1 MSTKGSSSPD
11 ITEEPNVGNTHEE
24 INEEAIEGN
33 TDGEGSNGGNNQ
45 EDTSGE
51 LNQGSTNDI
60 NEEDT
65 EVEKLTATKDNA
77 RKIFDQLKEDD
88 VSKIILLGETGT
100 GKTWMAS
107 KICQVAV
114 EKKYDE
120 PIWICLDK
128 KHDKK
133 SFLDTVARRFS
144 LPTSADEREE
154 DGEKEKKDKKVN
166 NAKRVA
172 ETMIGKLDAV
182 KKKGKFILLVLDG
195 QLEMMEKDQ
204 NEEMGIECYIKE
216 EILGL
221 KDSMN
226 NIDSLKVLITRRK
239 SEKGDNA
246 VKAKKFK
253 LEPFSEFETL
263 ELLKYKVD
271 VNVCPEEFQKVSE
284 RCGRKPAEILMLAG
298 TINYI
303 AKDKSWELKAALEA
317 AANGLEQ
324 LLRFAY
330 DKERGNSM
338 IDCFWHS
345 WSFLG
350 KHGGVHYNELI
361 TSWIMEGCLKHT
373 NQIDKAYLEG
383 HDVLMKLI
391 EYHMLKLQ
399 EDNIVVVEGATR
411 EMNKFCRRGYLGTA
425 DPGLASVLKDI
436 DETDLEEIPPAQV
449 LEGIT
454 PADGMMRTLCGDKK
468 EKMVSSLL
476 IDGSRLCREVHDA
489 FFGAKENLSLLAIF
503 SPRLKSPEELSISR
517 PEKLLVLMLRGSYLL
532 ENVNIVEKLKALTV
546 LEISGSRA
554 WTIKLSDNF
563 FHEVSRLRSLDL
575 TGAGIESLPDSFSE
589 LTELRRLILRQC
601 SSLTQLPKLA
611 KFSKL
616 EVIDLSE
623 CTSLKK
629 IQEKSFGKLEK
640 LKVINFSHTKIEKL
654 PIVKTL
660 RNLTI
665 LLLKGCSELSAMR
678 MLKQVSSLKILDLS
692 GATNIKEIRYD
703 CFEETENLRE
713 LDLSET
719 QIQYLPP
726 EIGDLQKLRLKGCKL
741 LRNLPELSGH
751 SRLEELELSG
761 CERLENLPELSALQ
775 KLKILNLIGC
785 SNLKSLPDLTSLL
798 KLEKLDLQGT
808 ELWSE
813 DVVKSLSHIKDLQ
826 ILPRKVS
833 TLPPS

>member
-1 MSTKGSSSPD
+1 M
-11 ITEEPNVGNTHEE
+11 
-24 INEEAIEGN
+24 
-33 TDGEGSNGGNNQ
+33 
-45 EDTSGE
+45 
-51 LNQGSTNDI
+51 
-60 NEEDT
+60 
-65 EVEKLTATKDNA
+65 TATKDNA

-345 WSFLG
+345 WNFLG

-575 TGAGIESLPDSFSE
+575 TGAGFESLPDSFSE

-719 QIQYLPP
+719 QIQYLPL
-726 EIGDLQKLRLKGCKL
+726 EIGNLQKLRLKGCKL

>member
-24 INEEAIEGN
+24 INEEPIEGN

-60 NEEDT
+60 NEDDT
-65 EVEKLTATKDNA
+65 EVEKLTATKENA

-88 VSKIILLGETGT
+88 VSKIILLGDTGT

-107 KICQVAV
+107 KVCELAV
-114 EKKYDE
+114 DKKYDE

-166 NAKRVA
+166 IAKRVV

-182 KKKGKFILLVLDG
+182 KKEGKFVLLVLDG

-204 NEEMGIECYIKE
+204 NEEMGIERYIKE

-271 VNVCPEEFQKVSE
+271 VNPEEFQKVSE
-284 RCGRKPAEILMLAG
+284 AFQRCGRKPAEILMLAG

-345 WSFLG
+345 WNFLG

-361 TSWIMEGCLKHT
+361 TSWIMEGCLNHT

-383 HDVLMKLI
+383 HDVLMKLVD
-391 EYHMLKLQ
+391 YHMLKLQ

-468 EKMVSSLL
+468 DNMVSSLL

-489 FFGAKENLSLLAIF
+489 FFGDKKNLNLLAIF
-503 SPRLKSPEELSISR
+503 SPRLKSPEELSITR

-575 TGAGIESLPDSFSE
+575 TGAGFESLPDSFSE

-726 EIGDLQKLRLKGCKL
+726 EIGDLQKLRLKGCEL

-761 CERLENLPELSALQ
+761 CKRLENLPELSALQ
-775 KLKILNLIGC
+775 KLKILNLNGC

-798 KLEKLDLQGT
+798 KLEKLDLDGT

-826 ILPRKVS
+826 IRP
-833 TLPPS
+833 

>member
-45 EDTSGE
+45 EDTRGE

-107 KICQVAV
+107 KICEVAV

-345 WSFLG
+345 WNFLG
-350 KHGGVHYNELI
+350 KHGGVHFNELI

-575 TGAGIESLPDSFSE
+575 TGAGFESLPDSFSE

>member
-324 LLRFAY
+324 LLRLAY

-345 WSFLG
+345 WNFLG

-575 TGAGIESLPDSFSE
+575 TGAGFESLPDSFSE

-813 DVVKSLSHIKDLQ
+813 EVVKSLSLIKDLQ

>member
-345 WSFLG
+345 WNFLG

-575 TGAGIESLPDSFSE
+575 TGAGFESLPDSFSE

-813 DVVKSLSHIKDLQ
+813 
-826 ILPRKVS
+826 PRKVS

>member
-11 ITEEPNVGNTHEE
+11 ITEEPNVGNTHED
-24 INEEAIEGN
+24 INEEPTEGN

-51 LNQGSTNDI
+51 HNQGSTTDI

-77 RKIFDQLKEDD
+77 RMIFDQLKEDKLKED
-88 VSKIILLGETGT
+88 NVSKMVLLGETGT

-107 KICQVAV
+107 KICEVAV
-114 EKKYDE
+114 EEKYDE

-182 KKKGKFILLVLDG
+182 KKEGKFVLLVLDG

-204 NEEMGIECYIKE
+204 NDEMGIERYIKE

-226 NIDSLKVLITRRK
+226 NIDRLKVLITRRK
-239 SEKGDNA
+239 SEKGDNT

-253 LEPFSEFETL
+253 LEPFSEHETL
-263 ELLKYKVD
+263 DFLKKNVD
-271 VNVCPEEFQKVSE
+271 NSLCPEKLQKKAFQ
-284 RCGRKPAEILMLAG
+284 GRRGKPAEILMFAG

-303 AKDKSWELKAALEA
+303 AEDKSGELEAALEA
-317 AANGLEQ
+317 AGNGLEQ

-345 WSFLG
+345 WNFLG

-361 TSWIMEGCLKHT
+361 TSWIMEGCLNHT
-373 NQIDKAYLEG
+373 NQIYKAYLEG
-383 HDVLMKLI
+383 HYVLMKLVH
-391 EYHMLKLQ
+391 YHMLKLQ

-436 DETDLEEIPPAQV
+436 NETDLEEIPPAQV

-476 IDGSRLCREVHDA
+476 IDGSRLCRVHDT
-489 FFGAKENLSLLAIF
+489 FFKDKENLNLLAIF

-554 WTIKLSDNF
+554 WKIKLSDNF

-640 LKVINFSHTKIEKL
+640 LQVINFSHTKIEKL

-660 RNLTI
+660 RYLTI

-703 CFEETENLRE
+703 CFEQTENLRE

-726 EIGDLQKLRLKGCKL
+726 EIGHLQKLRLKGCKL

-775 KLKILNLIGC
+775 KLKILNLNGC
-785 SNLKSLPDLTSLL
+785 SNLKSLPDLRSLL
-798 KLEKLDLQGT
+798 KLEKLDLHGT

-826 ILPRKVS
+826 IRPQR
-833 TLPPS
+833 

>member
-1 MSTKGSSSPD
+1 
-11 ITEEPNVGNTHEE
+11 
-24 INEEAIEGN
+24 
-33 TDGEGSNGGNNQ
+33 
-45 EDTSGE
+45 
-51 LNQGSTNDI
+51 
-60 NEEDT
+60 
-65 EVEKLTATKDNA
+65 
-77 RKIFDQLKEDD
+77 
-88 VSKIILLGETGT
+88 
-100 GKTWMAS
+100 MAS

-345 WSFLG
+345 WNFLG

-575 TGAGIESLPDSFSE
+575 TGAGFESLPDSFSE

>member
-345 WSFLG
+345 WNFLG

>member
-1 MSTKGSSSPD
+1 M
-11 ITEEPNVGNTHEE
+11 
-24 INEEAIEGN
+24 
-33 TDGEGSNGGNNQ
+33 
-45 EDTSGE
+45 
-51 LNQGSTNDI
+51 
-60 NEEDT
+60 
-65 EVEKLTATKDNA
+65 VEKLTVTKDSA
-77 RKIFDQLKEDD
+77 RVIFDQLKKDD

-107 KICQVAV
+107 KICEVAV
-114 EKKYDE
+114 KEEYDE

-144 LPTSADEREE
+144 LPTSIDEREE

-166 NAKRVA
+166 NAERVA
-172 ETMIGKLDAV
+172 ETMIEKLKAP
-182 KKKGKFILLVLDG
+182 KKDKKFVLLVLDG
-195 QLEMMEKDQ
+195 QREMMEKDQ
-204 NEEMGIECYIKE
+204 NEEMGIERYIKK

-221 KDSMN
+221 NDSMDN
-226 NIDSLKVLITRRK
+226 VNSLKVLITRRK

-253 LEPFSEFETL
+253 LKLFSEGETR
-263 ELLKYKVD
+263 ELLEDKVD
-271 VNVCPEEFQKVSE
+271 VNVRNEYSGEFQKVSE
-284 RCGRKPAEILMLAG
+284 AFQQCSRKPAEILMLAG

-303 AKDKSWELKAALEA
+303 AKDKSKELKAALEA

-345 WSFLG
+345 WNFLG

-361 TSWIMEGCLKHT
+361 TSWIMEGCLNHT

-383 HDVLMKLI
+383 HAVLMKLVG
-391 EYHMLKLQ
+391 YHMLKLQ
-399 EDNIVVVEGATR
+399 EDNIVVLEGATR
-411 EMNKFCRRGYLGTA
+411 EMNQFCRRGYLGTA

-436 DETDLEEIPPAQV
+436 DGTDPEEIPPAQV

-468 EKMVSSLL
+468 EQMISSLL
-476 IDGSRLCREVHDA
+476 IDGSRLCREVHDT
-489 FFGAKENLSLLAIF
+489 FFGDKQNLNLLAIF
-503 SPRLKSPEELSISR
+503 SPRLKSPEELSISK
-517 PEKLLVLMLRGSYLL
+517 PEKLLVLILRGSYLL
-532 ENVNIVEKLKALTV
+532 ENVNIVEKLTALTV

-554 WTIKLSDNF
+554 WTIKLSDDF
-563 FHEVSRLRSLDL
+563 FQRRSQLRSLDL

-589 LTELRRLILRQC
+589 LTKLRRLILRQC
-601 SSLTQLPKLA
+601 SSLTQLPKLEN
-611 KFSKL
+611 FSEL

-726 EIGDLQKLRLKGCKL
+726 QIGDLQKLRLKGCKL

-761 CERLENLPELSALQ
+761 CERLENLPKLSDLK
-775 KLKILNLIGC
+775 KLKVLNLNGC
-785 SNLKSLPDLTSLL
+785 SNVKSLPVPDLECLL
-798 KLEKLDLQGT
+798 KLEELDLHGT

-813 DVVKSLSHIKDLQ
+813 DVVNSLRHIKDLQ
-826 ILPRKVS
+826 IRP
-833 TLPPS
+833 

>member
-11 ITEEPNVGNTHEE
+11 ISEEPNVGNTHEE
-24 INEEAIEGN
+24 INEEPIEDN
-33 TDGEGSNGGNNQ
+33 TDGEGSNKGNNQ

-51 LNQGSTNDI
+51 HNQGSTNDI

-77 RKIFDQLKEDD
+77 RKIFDQLKEDN

-107 KICQVAV
+107 KICEVAV
-114 EKKYDE
+114 EEKYDE

-182 KKKGKFILLVLDG
+182 KKESKFVLLVLDG

-204 NEEMGIECYIKE
+204 NEEMDHYIKE

-239 SEKGDNA
+239 SEKGDNDE
-246 VKAKKFK
+246 KAKKFK
-253 LEPFSEFETL
+253 LEPFSECETL
-263 ELLKYKVD
+263 DLLRDNFDVSVCHEEL
-271 VNVCPEEFQKVSE
+271 QKVSE
-284 RCGRKPAEILMLAG
+284 AFWQHRRKPAEILMFAG

-303 AKDKSWELKAALEA
+303 AKDKSGELKAALEA

-345 WSFLG
+345 WNFLG

-361 TSWIMEGCLKHT
+361 TSWIMEGCLNHT

-391 EYHMLKLQ
+391 DYHMLKLQ
-399 EDNIVVVEGATR
+399 EDNIIVVEGATR

-476 IDGSRLCREVHDA
+476 IDGSRLCREVHDT
-489 FFGAKENLSLLAIF
+489 FFGAKENLNLLAIF

-775 KLKILNLIGC
+775 KLKILNLNGC

-798 KLEKLDLQGT
+798 KLEKLDLHGT

-826 ILPRKVS
+826 I
-833 TLPPS
+833 

>member
-1 MSTKGSSSPD
+1 
-11 ITEEPNVGNTHEE
+11 
-24 INEEAIEGN
+24 
-33 TDGEGSNGGNNQ
+33 
-45 EDTSGE
+45 
-51 LNQGSTNDI
+51 
-60 NEEDT
+60 
-65 EVEKLTATKDNA
+65 
-77 RKIFDQLKEDD
+77 
-88 VSKIILLGETGT
+88 
-100 GKTWMAS
+100 MAS

-345 WSFLG
+345 WNFLG

-399 EDNIVVVEGATR
+399 EDNIVVVEGATG

-575 TGAGIESLPDSFSE
+575 TGAGFESLPDSFSE

>member
-1 MSTKGSSSPD
+1 
-11 ITEEPNVGNTHEE
+11 
-24 INEEAIEGN
+24 
-33 TDGEGSNGGNNQ
+33 
-45 EDTSGE
+45 
-51 LNQGSTNDI
+51 
-60 NEEDT
+60 
-65 EVEKLTATKDNA
+65 
-77 RKIFDQLKEDD
+77 
-88 VSKIILLGETGT
+88 
-100 GKTWMAS
+100 
-107 KICQVAV
+107 
-114 EKKYDE
+114 
-120 PIWICLDK
+120 
-128 KHDKK
+128 
-133 SFLDTVARRFS
+133 
-144 LPTSADEREE
+144 
-154 DGEKEKKDKKVN
+154 
-166 NAKRVA
+166 
-172 ETMIGKLDAV
+172 
-182 KKKGKFILLVLDG
+182 
-195 QLEMMEKDQ
+195 
-204 NEEMGIECYIKE
+204 
-216 EILGL
+216 
-221 KDSMN
+221 
-226 NIDSLKVLITRRK
+226 
-239 SEKGDNA
+239 
-246 VKAKKFK
+246 
-253 LEPFSEFETL
+253 
-263 ELLKYKVD
+263 
-271 VNVCPEEFQKVSE
+271 
-284 RCGRKPAEILMLAG
+284 
-298 TINYI
+298 
-303 AKDKSWELKAALEA
+303 
-317 AANGLEQ
+317 
-324 LLRFAY
+324 
-330 DKERGNSM
+330 M

-345 WSFLG
+345 WNFLG

-575 TGAGIESLPDSFSE
+575 TGAGFESLPDSFSE

-719 QIQYLPP
+719 QIQYLPL
-726 EIGDLQKLRLKGCKL
+726 EIGNLQKLRLKGCKL

>member
-1 MSTKGSSSPD
+1 MLSNSLP
-11 ITEEPNVGNTHEE
+11 
-24 INEEAIEGN
+24 IEQVFAAHC
-33 TDGEGSNGGNNQ
+33 TDHCFKE
-45 EDTSGE
+45 TA
-51 LNQGSTNDI
+51 
-60 NEEDT
+60 
-65 EVEKLTATKDNA
+65 VEKLTATKDNA

-345 WSFLG
+345 WNFLG

-575 TGAGIESLPDSFSE
+575 TGAGFESLPDSFSE

>member
-51 LNQGSTNDI
+51 HNQGSTNDI

-65 EVEKLTATKDNA
+65 EVEKLTATKHNA
-77 RKIFDQLKEDD
+77 RKIFDQLKEDN

-345 WSFLG
+345 WNFLG

-575 TGAGIESLPDSFSE
+575 TGAGFESLPDSFSE

>member
-345 WSFLG
+345 WNFLG

-399 EDNIVVVEGATR
+399 EDNIVVVEGATG

-575 TGAGIESLPDSFSE
+575 TGAGFESLPDSFSE

>member
-24 INEEAIEGN
+24 TNEEPIEGN
-33 TDGEGSNGGNNQ
+33 TDGEGSHGGNNQ

-65 EVEKLTATKDNA
+65 EVEKLTATKENA

-88 VSKIILLGETGT
+88 VSKIILLGDTGT

-107 KICQVAV
+107 KVCELAMD
-114 EKKYDE
+114 KKYDE
-120 PIWICLDK
+120 PISICLDK

-166 NAKRVA
+166 NAKRVV

-182 KKKGKFILLVLDG
+182 KKEGKFVLLVLDG

-204 NEEMGIECYIKE
+204 NEEMGIERYIKE

-263 ELLKYKVD
+263 QLLKYKVD
-271 VNVCPEEFQKVSE
+271 VNPEEFQKVSE
-284 RCGRKPAEILMLAG
+284 AFQRCGRKPAEILMLAG

-303 AKDKSWELKAALEA
+303 AQDKSWELKAALEA

-330 DKERGNSM
+330 DKERGDSM
-338 IDCFWHS
+338 IDCFWYS
-345 WSFLG
+345 WNFLG

-361 TSWIMEGCLKHT
+361 TSWIMEGCLNYT

-391 EYHMLKLQ
+391 DYHMLKLQ

-476 IDGSRLCREVHDA
+476 VTPPTRIPYPEVHDA
-489 FFGAKENLSLLAIF
+489 FFGAKENLNLLAIF
-503 SPRLKSPEELSISR
+503 SPWLKSPEELSITR

-575 TGAGIESLPDSFSE
+575 TGAGFESLPDSFSE

-726 EIGDLQKLRLKGCKL
+726 EIGDLQKLRLKGCEL

-761 CERLENLPELSALQ
+761 CKRLENLPELSALQ
-775 KLKILNLIGC
+775 KLKILNLNGC

-798 KLEKLDLQGT
+798 KLEKLDLDGT

-826 ILPRKVS
+826 IRP
-833 TLPPS
+833 

>member
-1 MSTKGSSSPD
+1 MSV
-11 ITEEPNVGNTHEE
+11 TEN
-24 INEEAIEGN
+24 
-33 TDGEGSNGGNNQ
+33 
-45 EDTSGE
+45 
-51 LNQGSTNDI
+51 
-60 NEEDT
+60 
-65 EVEKLTATKDNA
+65 VEKLTATKANA
-77 RKIFDQLKEDD
+77 RRIFEQLKEVD

-107 KICQVAV
+107 KICEVAV
-114 EKKYDE
+114 EEKYDE

-144 LPTSADEREE
+144 LPTSAVEREE
-154 DGEKEKKDKKVN
+154 DGEKDKKVN

-172 ETMIGKLDAV
+172 EIMAETMKRKLVAV
-182 KKKGKFILLVLDG
+182 KKEGKFVLLVLDG

-204 NEEMGIECYIKE
+204 NEQMGIERYIKE
-216 EILGL
+216 NILGL
-221 KDSMN
+221 TDSMD
-226 NIDSLKVLITRRK
+226 NIDSLKVLITKRK

-271 VNVCPEEFQKVSE
+271 VSVCPEEFQKVFE
-284 RCGRKPAEILMLAG
+284 AFQRCRRKPAEILMLAG

-303 AKDKSWELKAALEA
+303 AKDKSGELKAALEA

-345 WSFLG
+345 WNFLG

-361 TSWIMEGCLKHT
+361 TSWIMEGCLNHT

-391 EYHMLKLQ
+391 DYHMLKLQ

-411 EMNKFCRRGYLGTA
+411 EMNKSCRRGYLGTA

-436 DETDLEEIPPAQV
+436 DETDLEEIA
-449 LEGIT
+449 
-454 PADGMMRTLCGDKK
+454 PADGMMRTVCGDKK

-489 FFGAKENLSLLAIF
+489 FFGAKENLNLLAIF
-503 SPRLKSPEELSISR
+503 YPRLKSPEELSISR

-575 TGAGIESLPDSFSE
+575 TGAGFESLPDSFSE

-726 EIGDLQKLRLKGCKL
+726 EIGNLQKLRLKGCKL

-751 SRLEELELSG
+751 KRLEELELSG
-761 CERLENLPELSALQ
+761 CERMENLPQLSAL
-775 KLKILNLIGC
+775 KELKVLNLNGC
-785 SNLKSLPDLTSLL
+785 SKLKSLPDLTSLL
-798 KLEKLDLQGT
+798 KLEKLDLHGT

-826 ILPRKVS
+826 IRP
-833 TLPPS
+833 